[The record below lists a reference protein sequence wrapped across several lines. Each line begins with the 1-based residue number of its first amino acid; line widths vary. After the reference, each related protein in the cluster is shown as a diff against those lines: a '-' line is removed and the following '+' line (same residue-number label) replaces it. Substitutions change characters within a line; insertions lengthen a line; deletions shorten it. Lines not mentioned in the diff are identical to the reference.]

1 MKHLFC
7 AVLAVLCGSA
17 SFDASAA
24 ILDSGQP
31 AIARIL
37 NGGAPVSG
45 IVFLISDRDGWSD
58 EDDASARSLAEHR
71 AIVVGVD
78 LPRYLAA
85 LDAEDGDCAYLVSD
99 IEALSHK
106 LQRQAGTSDY
116 HAPIIAG
123 EGAGGGLAIAIAA
136 QTPEATVGHTLALD
150 PTPGISLRKPLCS
163 GAPRQNLAGET
174 IYGLSPGPLPD
185 PVDVYFS
192 PTATQASKAH
202 IADLVSEHFAVSVTD
217 GEGAEA
223 GFEGKL
229 DALLKLTSRE
239 QEGAADMPI
248 VELAATPAVDA
259 MAIVYSGDG
268 GWRDLDRTI
277 AGIFQAKGLPTIGVD
292 SLRYFWSEKTPEE
305 VAHDLAGLIDAYT
318 AKWAVGH
325 VALVGY
331 SFGADMMPE
340 VYNALDA
347 PHQAKVA
354 QISLLAV
361 APSAEFE
368 ITVSGWLGVASASS
382 HPTLPQIERI
392 DPAKLQCV
400 YGADDS
406 RATVCPALADSHIEI
421 IETTGGHHFDGD
433 YDALAAT
440 ILSGLKSRLK
450 DK

>member
-37 NGGAPVSG
+37 NRGAPVSG
-45 IVFLISDRDGWSD
+45 IVFLISDRDGWS
-58 EDDASARSLAEHR
+58 EADDARALSLADHR

-78 LPRYLAA
+78 LPHYLAA
-85 LDAEDGDCAYLVSD
+85 LEAEDGDCAYLVSD
-99 IEALSHK
+99 IEALSHT

-116 HAPIIAG
+116 HTPIIAG
-123 EGAGGGLAIAIAA
+123 EGAGGGLAVAIAA

-150 PTPGISLRKPLCS
+150 PTPGISLKKPLCS
-163 GAPRQNLAGET
+163 GAPRETVAGET
-174 IYGLSPGPLPD
+174 VYGLSPGPLPD

-192 PTATQASKAH
+192 SSATQEARAH
-202 IADLVSEHFAVSVTD
+202 IADLVAAHFAVSVTD
-217 GEGAEA
+217 GEGAEVA
-223 GFEGKL
+223 FEEKL
-229 DALLKLTSRE
+229 DELLDSVAE
-239 QEGAADMPI
+239 PQEGAPDMPI
-248 VELAATPAVDA
+248 VELPAAPTVDA

-268 GWRDLDRTI
+268 GWRDLDKTI
-277 AGIFQAKGLPTIGVD
+277 AGIFQTKGLPTVGVD

-318 AKWAVGH
+318 AKWGVGH

-354 QISLLAV
+354 QISLLGV
-361 APSAEFE
+361 APSADFE
-368 ITVSGWLGVASASS
+368 ISVSGWLGVASSS
-382 HPTLPQIERI
+382 AHPTLPQIERI

-406 RATVCPALADSHIEI
+406 RATVCPALADSHIDI